1 MDLLDVEGIRS
12 LGAVIGHHLKRMQFN
27 TKMQLAYLE
36 DLYVLIHD
44 GIPANRAVEMMAQV
58 TTGLSRDVSLSIAQK
73 ISEGRPLADGMRE
86 WFAINII
93 EIIRV
98 GEEGGAL
105 AETLKSAI
113 NTLSQRSGNM
123 GALIGAISYPLMV
136 IAMSCG
142 IIVYL
147 NSSVFTQFKAIK
159 PVEEW
164 PDAGRQLV
172 SMAELIQGWWWL
184 VLLLIGAII
193 FVMRRVLGNYTG
205 DLRPL
210 LDKFPPFNLYR
221 RFAAARLM
229 ETLGLLVANGVVF
242 KSAIKVMQYQANPYL
257 SSHLVMMEHLLSM
270 GKGNIADVLSTG
282 LIDPA
287 DVLRLR
293 VMAEVKGFEHG
304 LIRMGVRGSEQ
315 TTKTLQIIAKILG
328 GILLAVG
335 AYMIIVIVRG
345 IYLTG
350 MAMGEGGG

>member
-1 MDLLDVEGIRS
+1 MELGAEGLKS
-12 LGAVIGHHLKRMQFN
+12 LGDVVIQRIKKFQFG

-36 DLYVLIHD
+36 DLYVLIRD

-86 WFAINII
+86 WFSVNVI

-113 NTLSQRSGNM
+113 NTLSQRSGSL
-123 GALIGAISYPLMV
+123 GALIGAISYPLLV
-136 IAMSCG
+136 IIMACA

-147 NSSVFTQFKAIK
+147 NGSVFTQFRNIK
-159 PVEEW
+159 PIEEW
-164 PDAGRQLV
+164 PEAGRQLV
-172 SMAELIQGWWWL
+172 SLAEMIQSWWWL
-184 VLLLIGAII
+184 VVILIIMII
-193 FVMRRVLGNYTG
+193 IALRWVMNNYTG
-205 DLRPL
+205 DLRPM
-210 LDKFPPFNLYR
+210 LDKFPPFNFYR
-221 RFAAARLM
+221 RFEAARLM
-229 ETLGLLVANGVVF
+229 ETLGLLVENGVVF

-282 LIDPA
+282 LIDQA
-287 DVLRLR
+287 DILRLR

-304 LIRMGVRGSEQ
+304 LVRMGVRGGEQ
-315 TTKTLQIIAKILG
+315 TTKTLKIISKIIGGLLLTVG
-328 GILLAVG
+328 GI
-335 AYMIIVIVRG
+335 MIIIIIRG
-345 IYLTG
+345 IFQTG
-350 MAMGEGGG
+350 MSMGEGG